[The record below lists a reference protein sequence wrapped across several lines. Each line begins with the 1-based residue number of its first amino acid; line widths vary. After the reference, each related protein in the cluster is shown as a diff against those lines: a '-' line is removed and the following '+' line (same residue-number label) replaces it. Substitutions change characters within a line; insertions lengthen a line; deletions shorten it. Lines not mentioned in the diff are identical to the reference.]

1 MRSPGFLTALCV
13 IAAPAVGVAQQA
25 DPKSPLP
32 PADQTPQLVINH
44 AGPHAPIQSLAFA
57 PDGTLYA
64 GGYGKLVHKYA
75 LKDGQYQLAEPIRV
89 PIGPG
94 NAGAVNAVA
103 VSADGKWVAVAG
115 RAPLRGEVR
124 SGSNDGVVVKTQ
136 FFPTLLKQD
145 YGVVYLFDPAK
156 PLAGKVIRGP
166 EAGVRSMAFANPAPA
181 DGPVLVTTSVEWD
194 ADGKSFGA
202 VRVYDGTSGKEL
214 AVRKDLPATATR
226 PGVAAW
232 MVGKTVHV
240 AVAWPAGN
248 DPGKL
253 LVWDATANKEQRFD
267 DGRLNIVLAAK
278 AGKGGA
284 EQIVS
289 GGFAQAG
296 GQLVFRSAQS
306 PADGQAVPLGGAGQF
321 YLPLAAAVA
330 GDSTAVAV
338 RVLPPQGV
346 QQAAKTELWLLDV
359 SRRVIGRVA
368 LSGEDLTSPPPLAA
382 SPDGKWLA
390 VGGFADNRIEVYD
403 VASITAGRPTM
414 QVLAGA
420 PGGFARTA
428 FLAGDRLWLGGPTDT
443 AARGGVVFDPVAKK
457 VTGGDG
463 AQIDGPP
470 GGGSVAW
477 IESSA
482 DDVVTLA
489 VAAAPQVR
497 FTLLKGEKPTA
508 VAFLPAA
515 PTWDKQLKAV
525 LAVAHHDP
533 KAAVSLVTLFDA
545 TDGRRL
551 MQLSGPAL
559 RVEGLAFAGSRPL
572 LAAVGADRVV
582 SVWSLRNL
590 RTPLAA
596 VEGVTLYE
604 RGGELVVAAV
614 EPTSPARDVLK
625 PEAVIEAVGGEK
637 GEPKAVKSYHEFLLA
652 VREVGVGNTARVRLK
667 GAAAAV
673 AVPVG
678 RGIGRRLPLFD
689 LWVNPVANK
698 DGTHDWIGWS
708 AAGPYD
714 ANSLTAEARLG
725 WLNAT
730 GNPAEP
736 VRYAGADQ
744 YRRQYH
750 KTDLIRLLMEEADF
764 DAALRRH
771 STLFPRTKPTLIV
784 RAEGTEERD
793 GRVVV
798 RARPADLS
806 VTLND
811 PAQAVLLDQAVLRW
825 RAVDRDGKPGEW
837 QSKPL
842 TALRTMIPVADAG
855 WGRGSRRYEVEVRET
870 PTEPPA
876 VEASTA
882 LVLVPPAPVVTLKVN
897 GAKVADGQKLT
908 SEPEA
913 VEVLAEALP
922 GAMWAAGEG
931 VTVTLNSSGP
941 DGKDSIVIPVGK
953 AVSVKLRREAQTSI
967 RVTAVNTAATDDKA
981 LESSGVGVTVWHTPK
996 PPKPAPQ
1003 VRLSLTSPADPPLAP
1018 GEPFVTDTPTVR
1030 LSAAVVADN
1039 ITKLEWDDGDGKW
1052 MEAAY
1057 KPADPKAP
1065 AVTREV
1071 TIADGGKPRT
1081 LRVRVT
1087 ADDGATKTDE
1097 TTVLWAGLPTADIP
1111 NPPGSV
1117 WAAAAVVQ
1125 GTVRTVK
1132 GQAPYELQVIVESAG
1147 GSRRAVSV
1155 TPNRADVWQA
1165 NVPLSPGDNRL
1176 SLEVSNTWR
1185 RTRTSA
1191 WDVRFVRPPAV
1202 VAVQPVTAGPD
1213 GRGDVVAVVASPAEL
1228 PPSRLMLADRSI
1240 TTNPVPVSFGGLTV
1254 WWVRAEAVQLET
1266 AAGLPAKVRVV
1277 AANSDGDSRP
1287 VEAAVA
1293 RKAVPPPPPPR
1304 ILLTS
1309 GPDRKPVASGD
1320 NVRTDQPRIAVGV
1333 AVKSAVKLTR
1343 VEVRRADAADGSSS
1357 RPITLDVGAD
1367 GFTADANPTLPLRE
1381 GVNQFEVAAVAGEAR
1396 AAYPFSVSF
1405 TPPPVRVVI
1414 DGLEETGEG
1423 GAATPL
1429 AAAGEGKPYQ
1439 AAGGFVLV
1447 RGRVIWAGTGE
1458 AANSA
1463 GHEVVL
1469 VANEVRHLPVE
1480 LAAPAGGSREARFV
1494 APLFLNAADTQVR
1507 AEVRNRGRADGLAQ
1521 QKVADA
1527 AVVVRST
1534 KPITQQRLH
1543 VLVIAPLVSDTERA
1557 ALAREVIAA
1566 VGGELP
1572 ADQPIFHR
1580 MPFKHKAFVRTTLY
1594 SPLVHNV
1601 SKPGVVGLLQD
1612 VEDEIRKLADGAGA
1626 KGWVNDVVLVYYQGR
1641 DQVGKD
1647 GLVRLHTTQSITYLG
1662 QAGAR
1667 FALRMD
1673 ELPAT
1678 PGVRLQLLNVT
1689 EPEGQAQAADPL
1701 STVPLLLRYAWKDRE
1716 AAGDLLP
1723 LFREASARKPTVGEV
1738 VDWVSGQVE
1747 KKADR
1752 AFRPTITLPAAVRDR
1767 RLGDGGS

>member
-1 MRSPGFLTALCV
+1 MRTPGFLAALCV
-13 IAAPAVGVAQQA
+13 SMAPAVGTAQQA
-25 DPKSPLP
+25 DPKSLLP

-44 AGPHAPIQSLAFA
+44 AGPHAPVQSLAFA
-57 PDGTLYA
+57 PDGTLYV
-64 GGYGKLVHKYA
+64 GGYGKLVHKYG
-75 LKDGQYQLAEPIRV
+75 LKDGRYQQAEPIRV

-136 FFPTLLKQD
+136 FFPTQLKQD

-156 PLAGKVIRGP
+156 PHAGKVIRGP
-166 EAGVRSMAFANPAPA
+166 EAGVRSLAFANPVPA

-194 ADGKSFGA
+194 AAGKKFGA

-214 AVRKDLPATATR
+214 AARKDLPDTAIR
-226 PGVAAW
+226 PGLAAW
-232 MVGKTVHV
+232 AAGKAVQV
-240 AVAWPAGN
+240 AVAWPNGN
-248 DPGKL
+248 EPGKL
-253 LVWDATANKEQRFD
+253 LVWDTAVNRDQWFD
-267 DGRLNIVLAAK
+267 DGRLNFPLAVK
-278 AGKGGA
+278 VGKTGA
-284 EQIVS
+284 EQIIS
-289 GGFAQAG
+289 GGFVQTS
-296 GQLVFRSAQS
+296 GQLAFRSAQS
-306 PADGQAVPLGGAGQF
+306 PADGQVVPLGGAGQF
-321 YLPLAAAVA
+321 YLPLAVAVA
-330 GDSTAVAV
+330 GDSTAMAV
-338 RVLPPQGV
+338 RVLPPQGM
-346 QQAAKTELWLLDV
+346 QQAAKTELWLLDA
-359 SRRVIGRVA
+359 SRRAVGRVA
-368 LSGEDLTSPPPLAA
+368 LSGDDLTAPPPLAA
-382 SPDGKWLA
+382 SPDGKWIA

-403 VASITAGRPTM
+403 AGALAVGRAAGQT
-414 QVLAGA
+414 LAGA
-420 PGGFARTA
+420 PGGFARAA
-428 FLAGDRLWLGGPTDT
+428 FLTGDRLWLGGPTD
-443 AARGGVVFDPVAKK
+443 AAPRGGVVFDPAAKK
-457 VTGGDG
+457 VTGDDKG
-463 AQIDGPP
+463 QIDGPP
-470 GGGSVAW
+470 GGGAVAW
-477 IESSA
+477 TESMT
-482 DDVVTLA
+482 DDVVTLG

-497 FTLLKGEKPTA
+497 FTLLKGERPTA
-508 VAFLPAA
+508 VALLPAA
-515 PTWDKQLKAV
+515 PAWDKQLKAV

-533 KAAVSLVTLFDA
+533 RAAVALVTLFDA

-551 MQLSGPAL
+551 MQLNGPAL
-559 RVEGLAFAGSRPL
+559 RVEGLAFSGSRPL

-590 RTPLAA
+590 RTPLPA

-625 PEAVIEAVGGEK
+625 AEAVIEAVGGEK
-637 GEPKAVKSYHEFLLA
+637 SEPKAVKSYHEFLLA
-652 VREVGVGNTARVRLK
+652 VREVGVGNAARVRLK

-678 RGIGRRLPLFD
+678 RGVGRRLPLFD

-698 DGTHDWIGWS
+698 DGTRDWIGWS

-714 ANSLTAEARLG
+714 ANSLAAEARLG

-771 STLFPRTKPTLIV
+771 AVLFPRTKPTLIV
-784 RAEGTEERD
+784 RADGVEERN
-793 GRVVV
+793 GRAVL
-798 RARPADLS
+798 RARPAELG

-811 PAQAVLLDQAVLRW
+811 PAQAVLFDQAVLRW
-825 RAVDRDGKPGEW
+825 RVPDRDNKPGEW

-842 TALRTMIPVADAG
+842 AALRTTIPIADAG
-855 WGRGSRRYEVEVRET
+855 WSRGSRRFEVEVRET
-870 PTEPPA
+870 PTEPPV
-876 VEASTA
+876 VESSAA
-882 LVLVPPAPVVTLKVN
+882 FVLVPPAPVVAVRVN
-897 GAKVADGQKLT
+897 GAKVADGQKLS
-908 SEPEA
+908 SEPDS
-913 VEVLAEALP
+913 VEVLAE
-922 GAMWAAGEG
+922 AGEG

-941 DGKDSIVIPVGK
+941 DGKEAIVLPVGK
-953 AVSVKLRREAQTSI
+953 SVSVKLRREAQTSL
-967 RVTAVNTAATDDKA
+967 RVTAVNTAATDDKE
-981 LESSGVGVTVWHTPK
+981 LESVSVGVTVWHTPK

-1003 VRLSLTSPADPPLAP
+1003 VRLSIASPADPPLAA
-1018 GEPFVTDTPTVR
+1018 GDPFLTDSPTVR

-1052 MEAAY
+1052 TEAAY

-1065 AVTREV
+1065 VVTREV

-1087 ADDGATKTDE
+1087 ADDGVTKTDE
-1097 TTVLWAGLPTADIP
+1097 TSVLWAGLPAVDLAD
-1111 NPPGSV
+1111 PPGAV
-1117 WAAAAVVQ
+1117 QAAEVAVR
-1125 GTVRTVK
+1125 GGVRAVK
-1132 GQAPYELQVIVESAG
+1132 GLASYELQVIVESAG
-1147 GSRRAVSV
+1147 GSRRVVKVAPDKPESWLA
-1155 TPNRADVWQA
+1155 T
-1165 NVPLSPGDNRL
+1165 VPLAPGDNRL
-1176 SLEVSNTWR
+1176 SLDVSNKWR
-1185 RTRTSA
+1185 RTKTAA
-1191 WDVRFVRPPAV
+1191 WDVRFVRPPVV
-1202 VAVQPVTAGPD
+1202 VAVQPITAGPD
-1213 GRGDVVAVVASPAEL
+1213 GRGEVVAVVASPAEL
-1228 PPSRLMLADRSI
+1228 PPVRLTVADRPI
-1240 TTNPVPVSFGGLTV
+1240 TLTPLPVPVGGFTL
-1254 WWVRAEAVQLET
+1254 WCVRAEAVLVET
-1266 AAGLPAKVRVV
+1266 AAGLPAKVRVLTT
-1277 AANSDGDSRP
+1277 NIDGDSP
-1287 VEAAVA
+1287 LAEVTVA
-1293 RKAVPPPPPPR
+1293 RKKVPPPPPPR

-1309 GPDRKPVASGD
+1309 GASRTPLASGD

-1333 AVKSAVKLTR
+1333 AVKSTAKLTR
-1343 VEVRRADAADGSSS
+1343 VEVRRTDADGGVVN
-1357 RPITLDVGAD
+1357 IGVGAD
-1367 GFTADANPTLPLRE
+1367 GVTADANPTLSLRE
-1381 GVNQFEVAAVAGEAR
+1381 GVNQFEVLAVAGEAR
-1396 AAYPFSVSF
+1396 DSVPFSVSY

-1429 AAAGEGKPYQ
+1429 TAAGEGKPFQ

-1447 RGRVIWAGTGE
+1447 RGRVIWAGTGD
-1458 AANSA
+1458 AATAA

-1507 AEVRNRGRADGLAQ
+1507 VEVRGRGRADGLAQ

-1527 AVVVRST
+1527 AVAVRT
-1534 KPITQQRLH
+1534 GNPIKQQRLH
-1543 VLVIAPLVSDTERA
+1543 VVVIAPLVSDTDRA

-1566 VGGELP
+1566 VGGDLP
-1572 ADQPIFHR
+1572 ADKPIFHR
-1580 MPFKHKAFVRTTLY
+1580 MAFTHKAFARTTLY

-1601 SKPGVVGLLQD
+1601 SRPGVVGLLQD
-1612 VEDEIRKLADGAGA
+1612 VEDEIRKAADAAGP

-1641 DQVGKD
+1641 DQVGQD

-1701 STVPLLLRYAWKDRE
+1701 STIPLLLRYAWKDRE
-1716 AAGDLLP
+1716 AVGDLLP
-1723 LFREASARKPTVGEV
+1723 LFREASAKKPTVGEV
-1738 VDWVSGQVE
+1738 VDWVGGQVE

-1752 AFRPTITLPAAVRDR
+1752 AFRPTITLPAAVRER

>member
-1 MRSPGFLTALCV
+1 M
-13 IAAPAVGVAQQA
+13 
-25 DPKSPLP
+25 
-32 PADQTPQLVINH
+32 VINH

-64 GGYGKLVHKYA
+64 GGYGKLVHKYG
-75 LKDGQYQLAEPIRV
+75 LKDGRYQPAEPIRV

-124 SGSNDGVVVKTQ
+124 SGSNDGVVVMTQ
-136 FFPTLLKQD
+136 FFPPLLKQD

-156 PLAGKVIRGP
+156 PHAGKVIRGP
-166 EAGVRSMAFANPAPA
+166 EAGVRALAFANPAPA
-181 DGPVLVTTSVEWD
+181 DGPVLVTASVEWD
-194 ADGKSFGA
+194 AAGKKFGA

-214 AVRKDLPATATR
+214 AVRKDLPDASIR
-226 PGVAAW
+226 PGLAAW
-232 MVGKTVHV
+232 AAGKTVQV
-240 AVAWPAGN
+240 AVAWPPAAEPGKPPE
-248 DPGKL
+248 PGKL
-253 LVWDATANKEQRFD
+253 LVWDATANKEQWFD
-267 DGRLNIVLAAK
+267 DGRLNFPLAVK
-278 AGKGGA
+278 IGKTGA
-284 EQIVS
+284 EQVIS
-289 GGFAQAG
+289 GGFGQTS
-296 GQLVFRSAQS
+296 GQLVFRSAAS

-338 RVLPPQGV
+338 RVLPPQGA
-346 QQAAKTELWLLDV
+346 QQAAKTELWLLDAN
-359 SRRVIGRVA
+359 RRAVGRVA
-368 LSGEDLTSPPPLAA
+368 LRGDDLTAPPPLAA
-382 SPDGKWLA
+382 SPDGKWIA
-390 VGGFADNRIEVYD
+390 VGGFTDNRIEVYD
-403 VASITAGRPTM
+403 AVALAAGRVVG

-428 FLAGDRLWLGGPTDT
+428 FLTGDRLWLGGPTDT
-443 AARGGVVFDPVAKK
+443 APRGGVVFDPTAKK
-457 VTGGDG
+457 ATGGDG
-463 AQIDGPP
+463 AQLDGPP
-470 GGGSVAW
+470 GGGAVEW
-477 IESSA
+477 TGTSA
-482 DDVVTLA
+482 DDVVTLT
-489 VAAAPQVR
+489 VATAPQVR

-515 PTWDKQLKAV
+515 PAWDKQLKAV
-525 LAVAHHDP
+525 LAVAHYDE

-559 RVEGLAFAGSRPL
+559 RVDGLAFSGSRPL

-582 SVWSLRNL
+582 SVWSLKNL

-625 PEAVIEAVGGEK
+625 AEAVIEAVGGET
-637 GEPKAVKSYHEFLLA
+637 GEPKAVKTYHEFLLA
-652 VREVGVGNTARVRLK
+652 VREVGVENTARVRVK

-678 RGIGRRLPLFD
+678 RGVGRRLPLFD

-698 DGTHDWIGWS
+698 DVTRDWIGWT

-714 ANSLTAEARLG
+714 ANSLAAEARLG
-725 WLNAT
+725 WLTAT
-730 GNPAEP
+730 GNPVEP

-750 KTDLIRLLMEEADF
+750 KTDLIRLLVEEADF

-771 STLFPRTKPTLIV
+771 AALFPRTKPTLIV
-784 RAEGTEERD
+784 RAEGAEERN
-793 GRVVV
+793 GRAVV
-798 RARPADLS
+798 RARPAELA

-825 RAVDRDGKPGEW
+825 RVLDRDAKAGEW

-842 TALRTMIPVADAG
+842 TALRTTIPIADVG
-855 WGRGSRRYEVEVRET
+855 WGRGVRRFEVEVRET

-876 VEASTA
+876 VEASAA
-882 LVLVPPAPVVTLKVN
+882 LVLVPPAPVVTLQVN
-897 GAKVADGQKLT
+897 GVKVADGQKLS

-913 VEVLAEALP
+913 VAVLAEAT
-922 GAMWAAGEG
+922 GAAGEG
-931 VTVTLNSSGP
+931 VTFTLNSSGP
-941 DGKDSIVIPVGK
+941 DGKDAIPMPAGK

-967 RVTAVNTAATDDKA
+967 RVTAVNTAATDDKE
-981 LESSGVGVTVWHTPK
+981 LETSSPVSVTVWHTPK
-996 PPKPAPQ
+996 PPKPTPQ
-1003 VRLSLTSPADPPLAP
+1003 VRLSLTSAADPPLAP
-1018 GEPFVTDTPTVR
+1018 DKPFVTDRPAVR

-1052 MEAAY
+1052 VEAAY
-1057 KPADPKAP
+1057 KPAEPKSP
-1065 AVTREV
+1065 VVTREV
-1071 TIADGGKPRT
+1071 TLADGGKPRT
-1081 LRVRVT
+1081 LRVKVT

-1097 TTVLWAGLPTADIP
+1097 TTVLWAGLPAVDLAD
-1111 NPPGSV
+1111 PPGAV
-1117 WAAAAVVQ
+1117 RAAEMAVR
-1125 GTVRTVK
+1125 GTVRAAK
-1132 GQAPYELQVIVESAG
+1132 GLAPFELQVVVESAG
-1147 GSRRAVSV
+1147 GRRVVSV
-1155 TPNRADVWQA
+1155 APDKPDSWQA
-1165 NVPLSPGDNRL
+1165 VAPLAPGDNRL
-1176 SLEVSNTWR
+1176 SLEVSNKWR
-1185 RTRTSA
+1185 RARTAA
-1191 WDVRFVRPPAV
+1191 WDVRFIRPPV
-1202 VAVQPVTAGPD
+1202 IVAARPITAGPD
-1213 GRGDVVAVVASPAEL
+1213 GRGDVVAVVTSPAEL
-1228 PPSRLMLADRSI
+1228 PPTRLTVADRSI
-1240 TTNPVPVSFGGLTV
+1240 TTIPVPVAFGGLTL
-1254 WWVRAEAVQLET
+1254 WWLRAEAVQLET
-1266 AAGLPAKVRVV
+1266 TAGLPKAARMI
-1277 AANSDGDSRP
+1277 AANADGDSLLA
-1287 VEAAVA
+1287 EAAVA
-1293 RKAVPPPPPPR
+1293 RKAVPPPPPPQ
-1304 ILLTS
+1304 ISLTS
-1309 GPDRKPVASGD
+1309 GPDRKPVSSGD
-1320 NVRTDQPRIAVGV
+1320 NVRTDQPRIALGV
-1333 AVKSAVKLTR
+1333 AVKSAAKLTR
-1343 VEVRRADAADGSSS
+1343 VEVRRADVADGSPN
-1357 RPITLDVGAD
+1357 RTINLDVGAD
-1367 GFTADANPTLPLRE
+1367 GLTAAGNPTLPLRE
-1381 GVNQFEVAAVAGEAR
+1381 GVNQFEVVAVVGEAR
-1396 AAYPFSVSF
+1396 DAVPFSVSY

-1414 DGLEETGEG
+1414 DGLGETGER

-1447 RGRVIWAGTGE
+1447 RGRVIWAGSGE
-1458 AANSA
+1458 AANA
-1463 GHEVVL
+1463 TGYEVVL
-1469 VANEVRHLPVE
+1469 IANEVRHLPVE
-1480 LAAPAGGSREARFV
+1480 LATPAGGSREARFV

-1507 AEVRNRGRADGLAQ
+1507 VEVRNRGRADGLAQ

-1527 AVVVRST
+1527 AVTVQSK

-1566 VGGELP
+1566 VGGDLP

-1580 MPFKHKAFVRTTLY
+1580 MPFKHKAFTRTTLY

-1612 VEDEIRKLADGAGA
+1612 VEDEIRKAADSTTP

-1689 EPEGQAQAADPL
+1689 EPERQAQAGDPL

-1723 LFREASARKPTVGEV
+1723 LFREAAARKPTVGEV
-1738 VDWVSGQVE
+1738 VDWVGGQVE

-1752 AFRPTITLPAAVRDR
+1752 AFRPTITLPPAVRDR
-1767 RLGDGGS
+1767 RLSDGGS